1 MAIMDEFLTVSDS
14 LIKNNIPVV
23 SFLLTTTNEARQ
35 AGDDFLAK
43 GKQGN
48 IAHWLVDTKKSS
60 LGSLMRVS
68 SFPTVVLVSNKGE
81 ILFNGDPSNRRLWGI
96 LTAINPE
103 ITGPTIDAVLLKTDP
118 KSTLRAKNDE

>member
-1 MAIMDEFLTVSDS
+1 MDEFLIISDS

-23 SFLLTTTNEARQ
+23 SILLSSTTEARR
-35 AGDDFLAK
+35 AGDDFLTK
-43 GKQGN
+43 EKRGN
-48 IAHWLVDTKKSS
+48 IAHWLVDTEKFS

-81 ILFNGDPSNRRLWGI
+81 ILFNGDPADRRLWEL

-103 ITGPTIDAVLLKTDP
+103 ISVPTIDVVLPKTDP
-118 KSTLRAKNDE
+118 KSTSRTKNGN